1 MSIRLSRGGL
11 LPVWLTLVLLPLAA
25 CQPADPAAGPGSA
38 SGETALEH
46 AQKHLDTQYQ
56 CPMHPQIVR
65 DAPGTCPICGMT
77 LVPIKAAG
85 PAAEASGRPA
95 VVLSGVVTQNLGVRT
110 EKVERGT
117 LWKAIRTLGRVA
129 YDETRLA
136 HVHPRANGWVE
147 RLAVRAEGDEVKR
160 GQVMG
165 YLYAPSI
172 LSAQVDFLVALRQYG
187 KSHPDKADKARN
199 LLRLLDVPDTVIK
212 EIERQGETLHSIPML
227 APITGVVTKL
237 GVRDGMYVEP
247 GTEMVTIADLAS
259 VWVLV
264 DVFEQQLDWLK
275 PGQPAEIRVP
285 AHPGQVWKGEVEY
298 LYPDLDPQSRT
309 LRARLRFPNP
319 DGLLKPNMFADVLIK
334 GGPKADVLHISR
346 DALIVTGERETVI
359 TALGE
364 GRFQPVDVT
373 AGMQRGGRVEILQGL
388 AEGDEV
394 VVSGQ
399 FLIDSESSLQASL
412 RRLAPPPEGG
422 GHTGH

>member
-1 MSIRLSRGGL
+1 M
-11 LPVWLTLVLLPLAA
+11 
-25 CQPADPAAGPGSA
+25 
-38 SGETALEH
+38 
-46 AQKHLDTQYQ
+46 
-56 CPMHPQIVR
+56 
-65 DAPGTCPICGMT
+65 
-77 LVPIKAAG
+77 
-85 PAAEASGRPA
+85 
-95 VVLSGVVTQNLGVRT
+95 
-110 EKVERGT
+110 
-117 LWKAIRTLGRVA
+117 
-129 YDETRLA
+129 
-136 HVHPRANGWVE
+136 
-147 RLAVRAEGDEVKR
+147 
-160 GQVMG
+160 
-165 YLYAPSI
+165 
-172 LSAQVDFLVALRQYG
+172 
-187 KSHPDKADKARN
+187 
-199 LLRLLDVPDTVIK
+199 
-212 EIERQGETLHSIPML
+212 
-227 APITGVVTKL
+227 
-237 GVRDGMYVEP
+237 
-247 GTEMVTIADLAS
+247 
-259 VWVLV
+259 
-264 DVFEQQLDWLK
+264 
-275 PGQPAEIRVP
+275 P

-359 TALGE
+359 TSLGE